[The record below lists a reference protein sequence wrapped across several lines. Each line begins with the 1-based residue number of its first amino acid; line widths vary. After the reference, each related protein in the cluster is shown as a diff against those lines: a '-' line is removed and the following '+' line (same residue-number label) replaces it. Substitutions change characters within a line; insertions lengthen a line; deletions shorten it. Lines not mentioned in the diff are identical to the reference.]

1 MRQERVHTLRSEWGA
16 VMLFVRLFVGDGVN
30 EGRQLALAPGVIKL
44 QTCVALCLFSLSISL
59 FPPPCVAS
67 ENVLIH
73 QMFQC
78 KLTQTGSL
86 VPHHQR
92 MKLRGP
98 KGTLLNKS
106 NTQNPARDAKKYVE
120 LNKVL

>member
-1 MRQERVHTLRSEWGA
+1 MRSEWAA

-59 FPPPCVAS
+59 PPCAAS

-98 KGTLLNKS
+98 KGTLLNK
-106 NTQNPARDAKKYVE
+106 NTTLNPARDAKKYVE
-120 LNKVL
+120 LNKVLIT

>member
-1 MRQERVHTLRSEWGA
+1 
-16 VMLFVRLFVGDGVN
+16 
-30 EGRQLALAPGVIKL
+30 
-44 QTCVALCLFSLSISL
+44 
-59 FPPPCVAS
+59 

-98 KGTLLNKS
+98 KGTLLSKS
-106 NTQNPARDAKKYVE
+106 TTLNPARDAKKYVE
-120 LNKVL
+120 LNK